1 MKTFSEILKALP
13 GAEARQL
20 VWVKRLYIGLLLCIV
35 AVVALMTI
43 GWHLKNP
50 TLIKVGW
57 IPIFIATILLMAQ
70 IAIDVRDTR
79 KMVADSAGWIGGRL
93 DRNFDEEKRVAILL
107 ANDPELRLK
116 SMATRIDAE
125 VISQEKW
132 LDVFKPFSLLV
143 PAVLIIVTS
152 KYLSLSPEVQNM
164 TQLVGAA
171 LISGLAVGAV
181 SIYTAL
187 VKLRRLSSVLH
198 HAVEIAEERKAVQL
212 RKVSR
217 KRESG
222 SCRF

>member
-20 VWVKRLYIGLLLCIV
+20 VWVKRLYIGLLLCMV
-35 AVVALMTI
+35 AFVALMTI

-50 TLIKVGW
+50 TLINVGW
-57 IPIFIATILLMAQ
+57 IPIFLATILLMAQ
-70 IAIDVRDTR
+70 IAIEVRDTR

-93 DRNFDEEKRVAILL
+93 DRNFDEEKRVAVRL

-132 LDVFKPFSLLV
+132 LDVIKPFSLLV

-152 KYLSLSPEVQNM
+152 KYLNLSSEVQNM

-217 KRESG
+217 KRG
-222 SCRF
+222 S